1 MQKKR
6 RVKRRDTVAMA
17 LRDPHYRKRVVK
29 SAKLYTRKSL
39 ASPEGEIEQ

>member
-29 SAKLYTRKSL
+29 SAKLYTRKPRPL
-39 ASPEGEIEQ
+39 PEGELEQ